1 MQVLDQDSIDT
12 GCLANAVIVP
22 GTSALCVQSRPDAD
36 TVKAMGKMIK
46 QEGEGTRMAIR
57 AARRAALEQVK
68 RMPSKDAQ
76 RQEEKKVRAYLSC
89 NPREDQGLPLMSSH
103 ALNVQTV
110 IACFSHRVLTGLSG
124 VI

>member
-1 MQVLDQDSIDT
+1 MCPHAFS
-12 GCLANAVIVP
+12 VP
-22 GTSALCVQSRPDAD
+22 STSAACVQSRPDAD

-76 RQEEKKVRAYLSC
+76 RQEEKKVSTSSC
-89 NPREDQGLPLMSSH
+89 HTSMW
-103 ALNVQTV
+103 
-110 IACFSHRVLTGLSG
+110 
-124 VI
+124 